1 MEMITLTE
9 EKRGIIP
16 YQMRG
21 GGGCKHFFVKNY
33 LTEKGGCIMKKLFYV
48 LVISCFIFMG
58 TEAFAITKINIPPEL
73 SKASKDCVNCHK
85 EMSVNIYQQWG
96 YGKHFRANIGCYEC
110 HEAQK
115 GDPDA
120 FEHEDWLIS
129 VIVSP
134 KDCAKCHEKEAD
146 EFINSHHSKAGRIM
160 GSLDNILAEVV
171 EGNKGMK
178 TEGFPDGI
186 SAAAVNGCWQCHGS
200 VVKVNKDGSLDP
212 ATWPNTGM
220 GRVNPDGTEGSC
232 TACHQRHEFSVAQA
246 RQPENCGKCH
256 MGPDHPQIEIYQES
270 KHGINYYANKD
281 KMNLNS
287 AKWVVGEDYF
297 AAPTCATCHMSAT
310 DDMPVTHN
318 VGLRI
323 KWNNRPPQ
331 LKMAHETDKKWGL
344 ESAKITGDM
353 RKENMVKVCL
363 KCHNNNFVESFY
375 IQYEAQL
382 QLYSEK
388 WAKPGEALYKKASE
402 VLKVVKGD
410 EYAKFAQKIDYTWF
424 ELWHHEGRRVRHA
437 ASMQAPDYTQWH
449 GNYDLARNWYGEY
462 VPELEEVIEMGKH
475 STNPTAN
482 ELAIELEKMLNEVM
496 NDENH
501 KWSIGKEDPVA
512 KAERMK
518 RQEEFTLRYK

>member
-1 MEMITLTE
+1 
-9 EKRGIIP
+9 
-16 YQMRG
+16 
-21 GGGCKHFFVKNY
+21 
-33 LTEKGGCIMKKLFYV
+33 MKKI
-48 LVISCFIFMG
+48 ISLAIIACFLILG
-58 TEAFAITKINIPPEL
+58 TSAYAITKVNIPKEL
-73 SKASKDCVNCHK
+73 SKESRDCISCHK
-85 EMSVNIYQQWG
+85 ESSVNIYQQWG
-96 YGKHFRANIGCYEC
+96 YSKHFRANIGCYEC

-115 GDPDA
+115 GEPDA
-120 FEHEDWLIS
+120 FEHEGKFIAI
-129 VIVSP
+129 IVSP
-134 KDCAKCHEKEAD
+134 KDCAKCHEKEVD
-146 EFINSHHSKAGRIM
+146 EFVNSHHAKAGRIM
-160 GSLDNILAEVV
+160 GSLDNTLAEVV

-178 TEGFPDGI
+178 TAGFPDGV

-200 VVKVNKDGSLDP
+200 IVKVNKDGTLDP

-287 AKWVVGEDYF
+287 SKWIVGEDYS

-310 DDMPVTHN
+310 TDMPVTHN

-331 LKMAHETDKKWGL
+331 LKLAFESDVKWGL
-344 ESAKITGDM
+344 ASGAVNGDM
-353 RKENMVKVCL
+353 RKANMVKVCIS
-363 KCHNNNFVESFY
+363 CHNENFVEAFY
-375 IQYEAQL
+375 TQYEAQL
-382 QLYSEK
+382 KLYSDK
-388 WAKPGEALYKKASE
+388 WAKPGEKLFKKATE
-402 VLKVVKGD
+402 VLKAVKGK
-410 EYAKFAQKIDYTWF
+410 EYAEFAQKIDYTWF

-449 GNYDLARNWYGEY
+449 GNYDLARNWYGSY
-462 VPELEEVIEMGKH
+462 VPELKEVIEMGRH
-475 STNPTAN
+475 SDNGDAKK
-482 ELAIELEKMLNEVM
+482 LSGELEKMLAEVM

-501 KWSIGKEDPVA
+501 SWSSGKENPTD
-512 KAERMK
+512 KAERDK
-518 RQEEFTLRYK
+518 RRKEFLDRYK

>member
-1 MEMITLTE
+1 
-9 EKRGIIP
+9 
-16 YQMRG
+16 
-21 GGGCKHFFVKNY
+21 
-33 LTEKGGCIMKKLFYV
+33 MKKIISLAVIACF
-48 LVISCFIFMG
+48 LVIG
-58 TEAFAITKINIPPEL
+58 TIAYAVTKVNLPKEL
-73 SKASKDCVNCHK
+73 SKESRDCISCHK
-85 EMSVNIYQQWG
+85 ESSVNIYQQWG
-96 YGKHFRANIGCYEC
+96 YSKHFRANIGCYEC

-115 GDPDA
+115 GEADA
-120 FEHEDWLIS
+120 FEHEGKFIS

-134 KDCAKCHEKEAD
+134 KDCAKCHEREVD
-146 EFINSHHSKAGRIM
+146 EFVNSHHAKAGRIM
-160 GSLDNILAEVV
+160 GSLDNTLAEVV

-178 TEGFPDGI
+178 TAGFPDGV

-200 VVKVNKDGSLDP
+200 IIKVNKDGTLDP

-287 AKWVVGEDYF
+287 AKWVVGEDYS

-310 DDMPVTHN
+310 SDMPVSHN
-318 VGLRI
+318 IGLRI

-331 LKMAHETDKKWGL
+331 LKLAHESDVKWGL
-344 ESAKITGDM
+344 ASGAVTGDM
-353 RKENMVKVCL
+353 RKNNMQKVCVA
-363 KCHNNNFVESFY
+363 CHNQNFVDSFY

-388 WAKPGEALYKKASE
+388 WAKPGEKLFNKATE
-402 VLKVVKGD
+402 VLKAVNGK
-410 EYAKFAQKIDYTWF
+410 EYAAFAQKIDYTWF

-449 GNYDLARNWYGEY
+449 GNYDLARNWYSSY
-462 VPELEEVIEMGKH
+462 VPELKEVIEMGKA
-475 STNPTAN
+475 SSNSDAKKF
-482 ELAIELEKMLNEVM
+482 AGELETMLTEVM

-512 KAERMK
+512 KAERDK
-518 RQEEFTLRYK
+518 RRKEFLDRYK

>member
-1 MEMITLTE
+1 
-9 EKRGIIP
+9 
-16 YQMRG
+16 
-21 GGGCKHFFVKNY
+21 
-33 LTEKGGCIMKKLFYV
+33 MKKLILLLTIACF
-48 LVISCFIFMG
+48 LVMGIS
-58 TEAFAITKINIPPEL
+58 AFAMTKVNLPKEL
-73 SKASKDCVNCHK
+73 SSASKECISCHK
-85 EMSVNIYQQWG
+85 ESSVNIYQQWG
-96 YGKHFRANIGCYEC
+96 YSKHFRANIGCFEC

-115 GDPDA
+115 GESDA
-120 FEHEDWLIS
+120 FEHAGQFIS
-129 VIVSP
+129 IIVSP
-134 KDCAKCHEKEAD
+134 KDCAKCHEKEVD
-146 EFINSHHSKAGRIM
+146 EFVNSHHAKAGRIM
-160 GSLDNILAEVV
+160 GSLDNTLADVV

-178 TEGFPDGI
+178 TESFPGGV

-200 VVKVNKDGSLDP
+200 IVKVNKDGTLDP

-281 KMNLNS
+281 RMNLNS
-287 AKWVVGEDYF
+287 AKWIVGEDYSV
-297 AAPTCATCHMSAT
+297 APTCATCHMSAT
-310 DDMPVTHN
+310 TDMPVTHN

-331 LKMAHETDKKWGL
+331 LKLAYESDVKWGL
-344 ESAKITGDM
+344 PSGAVNGDM
-353 RKENMVKVCL
+353 RKANMVKVCVA
-363 KCHNNNFVESFY
+363 CHNQNFVDAFY

-388 WAKPGEALYKKASE
+388 WAIPGEKLFKKATE
-402 VLKVVKGD
+402 VLKAVKGK
-410 EYAKFAQKIDYTWF
+410 EYAEFAQKIDYTWF

-449 GNYDLARNWYGEY
+449 GNYDLARNWYGSY
-462 VPELEEVIEMGKH
+462 VPELQEVIEMGKH
-475 STNPTAN
+475 SNDDAKK
-482 ELAIELEKMLNEVM
+482 LAGELEKMLTEVM

-501 KWSIGKEDPVA
+501 KWSIGKEDPAA
-512 KAERMK
+512 KAERAK
-518 RQEEFTLRYK
+518 SRQEFLDRYK

>member
-1 MEMITLTE
+1 MKGLTGIMIAACLLLAGSSVYGLT
-9 EKRGIIP
+9 KVNMP
-16 YQMRG
+16 
-21 GGGCKHFFVKNY
+21 K
-33 LTEKGGCIMKKLFYV
+33 
-48 LVISCFIFMG
+48 
-58 TEAFAITKINIPPEL
+58 EL
-73 SKASKDCVNCHK
+73 SKASQECIGCHK
-85 EMSVNIYQQWG
+85 DLTVNIYQQWG
-96 YGKHFRANIGCYEC
+96 YSKHFRANIGCFEC
-110 HEAQK
+110 HEAEK
-115 GDPDA
+115 GDVDA
-120 FEHEDWLIS
+120 FDHEGYQIS

-134 KDCAKCHEKEAD
+134 KDCGKCHEKEVD
-146 EFINSHHSKAGRIM
+146 EFVNSHHAKAGRIM
-160 GSLDNILAEVV
+160 GSLDNELAEVV
-171 EGNKGMK
+171 EGNNGMK

-200 VVKVNKDGSLDP
+200 VVKVNKGGKLDP

-270 KHGINYYANKD
+270 KHGINYNANKD
-281 KMNLNS
+281 KMNLGS

-310 DDMPVTHN
+310 SDMPVTHN

-331 LKMAHETDKKWGL
+331 LKLAHESDVKWGL
-344 ESAKITGDM
+344 ASGAVTGDM
-353 RKENMVKVCL
+353 RKVNMVKVCVA
-363 KCHNNNFVESFY
+363 CHSEQFVEAFY
-375 IQYEAQL
+375 TQYEAQL

-388 WAKPGEALYKKASE
+388 WAKPGERLYKKATE
-402 VLKVVKGD
+402 VLKAVHGD
-410 EYAKFAQKIDYTWF
+410 EYAMFSQKIDYTWF

-462 VPELEEVIEMGKH
+462 VPELEEVIHMGKA
-475 STNPTAN
+475 SGNAKAK
-482 ELAIELEKMLNEVM
+482 ELAGELEKMLAEVQ
-496 NDENH
+496 NDDNH
-501 KWSIGKEDPVA
+501 KWSIGREDAKTKEYRS
-512 KAERMK
+512 KR
-518 RQEEFTLRYK
+518 RQEFLDRYK